1 MEKKVWIMET
11 YGGEYYAFSNSKL
24 AFAQACAYIKNWCER
39 YRADDENAE
48 KNNLVELLN
57 NYLIS
62 DANFS
67 CEEIVY
73 VWCTAVDEEV
83 Y

>member
-11 YGGEYYAFSNSKL
+11 YTGEHYVFSNSKL
-24 AFAQACAYIKNWCER
+24 AFSQACAYIKKWCER

-57 NYLIS
+57 NYLDNDES
-62 DANFS
+62 FT
-67 CEEIVY
+67 CEEIVD
-73 VWCTAVDEEV
+73 VWSTTIDKEIC
-83 Y
+83 

>member
-24 AFAQACAYIKNWCER
+24 AFAQACAYIKNRC
-39 YRADDENAE
+39 DEDAE
-48 KNNLVELLN
+48 KNNLLELLN
-57 NYLIS
+57 NYLVS
-62 DANFS
+62 DTSFS
-67 CEEIVY
+67 CEELVY
-73 VWCTAVDEEV
+73 VWSTAIDEEV